1 MGTWG
6 TDGPDAGVGPREAA
20 ALLGGTAV
28 LVDVREE
35 YEWEAGHVAGAVHLP
50 LSLVPTRLGEL
61 PRDRRIVVVC
71 RSGRR
76 SAGVTDLLTGS
87 AFDAV
92 NLDGGLLAWV
102 EAGLPLETDRGDEGQ
117 VA

>member
-1 MGTWG
+1 MGTWA
-6 TDGPDAGVGPREAA
+6 TEGPGAGVGPREAV
-20 ALLGGTAV
+20 ALLAEAAV
-28 LVDVREE
+28 LVDVREVH
-35 YEWEAGHVAGAVHLP
+35 EWEAGHVAGAVHLP
-50 LSLVPTRLGEL
+50 LGLVPTRLDEL

-76 SAGVTDLLTGS
+76 SAGVTDLLNGS

-102 EAGLPLETDRGDEGQ
+102 EEGLPLETDGGGEGQ

>member
-6 TDGPDAGVGPREAA
+6 TDGPDVGVGPREAV
-20 ALLGGTAV
+20 ALLAEAAV

-50 LSLVPTRLGEL
+50 LGLVPTRLDDL

-76 SAGVTDLLTGS
+76 SAGVTDLLTAS

-102 EAGLPLETDRGDEGQ
+102 EAGLPLETDHGDEGQ

>member
-1 MGTWG
+1 M
-6 TDGPDAGVGPREAA
+6 
-20 ALLGGTAV
+20 
-28 LVDVREE
+28 
-35 YEWEAGHVAGAVHLP
+35 
-50 LSLVPTRLGEL
+50 
-61 PRDRRIVVVC
+61 C

-76 SAGVTDLLTGS
+76 SAGVTELLTAS

-102 EAGLPLETDRGDEGQ
+102 EAGLPLETDHGDEGQ